1 MKILTT
7 TSKNIVSEVFYMD
20 EESIR
25 IEIAQQ
31 IKLALE
37 DLKNELIQ
45 RKEEKHEEEKDSFEE
60 YMQTVK
66 GLAKKEE

>member
-1 MKILTT
+1 
-7 TSKNIVSEVFYMD
+7 MD

-37 DLKNELIQ
+37 DLKNELITN
-45 RKEEKHEEEKDSFEE
+45 KEGKHEEEKDSFEE

-66 GLAKKEE
+66 GLTKKEE

>member
-1 MKILTT
+1 
-7 TSKNIVSEVFYMD
+7 MD

-45 RKEEKHEEEKDSFEE
+45 KKEEINEEEKDIFKE
-60 YMQTVK
+60 YMKTIK
-66 GLAKKEE
+66 GLTEKGE

>member
-1 MKILTT
+1 
-7 TSKNIVSEVFYMD
+7 MD

-37 DLKNELIQ
+37 DLKNELITK
-45 RKEEKHEEEKDSFEE
+45 KEEKKVEEKDSFEE

-66 GLAKKEE
+66 GLTKKED

>member
-1 MKILTT
+1 
-7 TSKNIVSEVFYMD
+7 MD

-37 DLKNELIQ
+37 DLKNELITK
-45 RKEEKHEEEKDSFEE
+45 KEENHEEEKDSFGE

-66 GLAKKEE
+66 GLTKKEE

>member
-1 MKILTT
+1 
-7 TSKNIVSEVFYMD
+7 MD

-37 DLKNELIQ
+37 DLKNELITN
-45 RKEEKHEEEKDSFEE
+45 EEEKDSFEE

-66 GLAKKEE
+66 GLTKKEE

>member
-1 MKILTT
+1 
-7 TSKNIVSEVFYMD
+7 MD

-45 RKEEKHEEEKDSFEE
+45 KKEEIDEEEKDSFKE
-60 YMQTVK
+60 YMKTVK
-66 GLAKKEE
+66 GLTEKEE

>member
-1 MKILTT
+1 
-7 TSKNIVSEVFYMD
+7 MD

-31 IKLALE
+31 IKLAVE
-37 DLKNELIQ
+37 ALKNELITK
-45 RKEEKHEEEKDSFEE
+45 KEEKHEEETDSFEE

-66 GLAKKEE
+66 GLTKKEE

>member
-1 MKILTT
+1 
-7 TSKNIVSEVFYMD
+7 MD

-45 RKEEKHEEEKDSFEE
+45 KKEENKEEDKDSFKE
-60 YMQTVK
+60 YMKTVR
-66 GLAKKEE
+66 GLTEKEE

>member
-1 MKILTT
+1 
-7 TSKNIVSEVFYMD
+7 MD

-37 DLKNELIQ
+37 DLKNELITK
-45 RKEEKHEEEKDSFEE
+45 KEEEHKEEKDSFEE

-66 GLAKKEE
+66 GLTKKEE

>member
-1 MKILTT
+1 
-7 TSKNIVSEVFYMD
+7 MD

-37 DLKNELIQ
+37 DLKNELITK
-45 RKEEKHEEEKDSFEE
+45 KEEKHEEEKDSFAE

-66 GLAKKEE
+66 GLTKKEE

>member
-1 MKILTT
+1 
-7 TSKNIVSEVFYMD
+7 MD
-20 EESIR
+20 EETIR

-45 RKEEKHEEEKDSFEE
+45 KKEEEQEKTADSFKE
-60 YMQTVK
+60 YMKTVK
-66 GLAKKEE
+66 GLTEKEE

>member
-1 MKILTT
+1 
-7 TSKNIVSEVFYMD
+7 MD

-37 DLKNELIQ
+37 DLKNELMQ
-45 RKEEKHEEEKDSFEE
+45 KKEERHEEEKDSFEE

-66 GLAKKEE
+66 GLTKKEE

>member
-1 MKILTT
+1 
-7 TSKNIVSEVFYMD
+7 MD

-37 DLKNELIQ
+37 DLKNELKTN
-45 RKEEKHEEEKDSFEE
+45 KEEKHEEEKDSFTE
-60 YMQTVK
+60 YMKTVK
-66 GLAKKEE
+66 GLTKKEE

>member
-1 MKILTT
+1 
-7 TSKNIVSEVFYMD
+7 MD

-31 IKLALE
+31 IRLALE
-37 DLKNELIQ
+37 DLKNELITK
-45 RKEEKHEEEKDSFEE
+45 KEEKHEGEKDSFEE

-66 GLAKKEE
+66 GLTKKEE

>member
-1 MKILTT
+1 
-7 TSKNIVSEVFYMD
+7 MD

-45 RKEEKHEEEKDSFEE
+45 KKEERHEEEKDSFKE
-60 YMQTVK
+60 YMKTVK
-66 GLAKKEE
+66 GLTEKEE

>member
-1 MKILTT
+1 
-7 TSKNIVSEVFYMD
+7 MD

-37 DLKNELIQ
+37 DLKNELITK
-45 RKEEKHEEEKDSFEE
+45 KEESHEEEVDSFKE
-60 YMQTVK
+60 YMKTVK
-66 GLAKKEE
+66 GLTEKEE

>member
-1 MKILTT
+1 
-7 TSKNIVSEVFYMD
+7 MD

-37 DLKNELIQ
+37 DLKNELTQ
-45 RKEEKHEEEKDSFEE
+45 KKEEINEEKKDSFDE

-66 GLAKKEE
+66 GLTKKEE

>member
-1 MKILTT
+1 
-7 TSKNIVSEVFYMD
+7 MD

-37 DLKNELIQ
+37 DLKNELTTK
-45 RKEEKHEEEKDSFEE
+45 KEEEQEETADSFRE

-66 GLAKKEE
+66 GLTKKEE

>member
-1 MKILTT
+1 
-7 TSKNIVSEVFYMD
+7 MD

-37 DLKNELIQ
+37 DLKNELIT
-45 RKEEKHEEEKDSFEE
+45 RKEEKREEEKDSFEE

-66 GLAKKEE
+66 GLTKKEEQKNVN

>member
-1 MKILTT
+1 
-7 TSKNIVSEVFYMD
+7 MD

-45 RKEEKHEEEKDSFEE
+45 KKEENKKKEKDSFGE
-60 YMQTVK
+60 YMKTVK
-66 GLAKKEE
+66 GLTKKEE

>member
-1 MKILTT
+1 
-7 TSKNIVSEVFYMD
+7 MD

-37 DLKNELIQ
+37 DLKNELITQ
-45 RKEEKHEEEKDSFEE
+45 KEEKSEEETDSFGE

-66 GLAKKEE
+66 GLTKKEE

>member
-1 MKILTT
+1 
-7 TSKNIVSEVFYMD
+7 MD

-37 DLKNELIQ
+37 GLKNELITK
-45 RKEEKHEEEKDSFEE
+45 KEEINEEEKDSFEE
-60 YMQTVK
+60 YMKTVK
-66 GLAKKEE
+66 GLTKKENEKNVN

>member
-1 MKILTT
+1 
-7 TSKNIVSEVFYMD
+7 MD

-37 DLKNELIQ
+37 DLKNELI
-45 RKEEKHEEEKDSFEE
+45 
-60 YMQTVK
+60 T
-66 GLAKKEE
+66 KKE

>member
-1 MKILTT
+1 
-7 TSKNIVSEVFYMD
+7 MD

-37 DLKNELIQ
+37 DLKNELITK
-45 RKEEKHEEEKDSFEE
+45 KEEKQAEEKDSFEE

-66 GLAKKEE
+66 GLTKKEE

>member
-1 MKILTT
+1 
-7 TSKNIVSEVFYMD
+7 MD

-37 DLKNELIQ
+37 DLKNELITK
-45 RKEEKHEEEKDSFEE
+45 KEGNNEGEKDSFEE
-60 YMQTVK
+60 YMKTVK
-66 GLAKKEE
+66 GLTKKEE

>member
-1 MKILTT
+1 
-7 TSKNIVSEVFYMD
+7 MD

-37 DLKNELIQ
+37 DLKNELITK
-45 RKEEKHEEEKDSFEE
+45 KEEKQEEGKDSFEE

-66 GLAKKEE
+66 GLTKKEE

>member
-1 MKILTT
+1 
-7 TSKNIVSEVFYMD
+7 MD

-37 DLKNELIQ
+37 DLKNELITK
-45 RKEEKHEEEKDSFEE
+45 KEEKQEEEKDSFEE

-66 GLAKKEE
+66 GSSLKDE

>member
-1 MKILTT
+1 
-7 TSKNIVSEVFYMD
+7 MD

-37 DLKNELIQ
+37 DLKNELITK
-45 RKEEKHEEEKDSFEE
+45 KEEKKEEEKDSFEE

-66 GLAKKEE
+66 GLTKKEE

>member
-1 MKILTT
+1 
-7 TSKNIVSEVFYMD
+7 MD

-37 DLKNELIQ
+37 DLKNELVKT
-45 RKEEKHEEEKDSFEE
+45 KEKINEEERDSFKE
-60 YMQTVK
+60 YMKTVK
-66 GLAKKEE
+66 GLTEKEE